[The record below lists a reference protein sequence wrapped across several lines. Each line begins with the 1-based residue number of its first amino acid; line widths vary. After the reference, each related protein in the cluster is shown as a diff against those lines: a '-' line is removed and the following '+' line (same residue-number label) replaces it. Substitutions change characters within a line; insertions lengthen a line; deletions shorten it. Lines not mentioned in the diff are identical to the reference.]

1 MKHKT
6 LICLFLASL
15 LMGSCKSVHTLG
27 KSAGKN
33 PTSIIKK
40 AGIQANAKWYKTLE
54 NSKVAVKNEWMRF
67 KGYDFDNIEKMYG
80 IKLNMQELE
89 KLIFIPVLSYRLSPS
104 AIASI
109 KASNSSI
116 QTSKP
121 IKDSLTL
128 YENNAF
134 FFVLKDDVLTF
145 AIWLDL
151 KDSEWKLK
159 EWSRAGD
166 SISKRFSEYYL
177 EKNMPFIDVQVPF
190 TGNYAFH
197 FCVVIDKHGELIDIG
212 ADGSTQPFIES
223 IKEF

>member
-1 MKHKT
+1 M
-6 LICLFLASL
+6 
-15 LMGSCKSVHTLG
+15 
-27 KSAGKN
+27 
-33 PTSIIKK
+33 
-40 AGIQANAKWYKTLE
+40 
-54 NSKVAVKNEWMRF
+54 
-67 KGYDFDNIEKMYG
+67 
-80 IKLNMQELE
+80 
-89 KLIFIPVLSYRLSPS
+89 
-104 AIASI
+104 
-109 KASNSSI
+109 
-116 QTSKP
+116 
-121 IKDSLTL
+121 
-128 YENNAF
+128 
-134 FFVLKDDVLTF
+134 TF

-159 EWSRAGD
+159 QWSRAGD